1 MQIKEM
7 EAFTFKVEILPF
19 AVWFSV
25 VPYRIGLVVLH
36 GLPLNLK
43 FYSEVEHHSAEIS
56 KDPVIC
62 MMPMGQLVVQ
72 PFSCKSCDAV
82 KCREADFS
90 KLTLCLWVRTEESCL
105 WSLIAQYSYY

>member
-25 VPYRIGLVVLH
+25 VTYRIGLVVLH

-56 KDPVIC
+56 KEPSN
-62 MMPMGQLVVQ
+62 LY
-72 PFSCKSCDAV
+72 DAYGAIGCTAIFLQV
-82 KCREADFS
+82 
-90 KLTLCLWVRTEESCL
+90 L
-105 WSLIAQYSYY
+105 